1 MDFFIQPFIFINY
14 FIRQIISLFRLI
26 LILGLRLLGLVI
38 GFRLRCLCNIVTGF
52 FIIWRFCIFCND
64 SRRMLDKRL
73 CGRDG
78 SLWLVKI
85 SFCTKAVSFREE
97 GGCRGVSLQDLSHK
111 YSLISSTLYLSLYLI
126 STYISLYYLHSYTY

>member
-1 MDFFIQPFIFINY
+1 MDFFIQSFIFINY

-26 LILGLRLLGLVI
+26 LRSGLRLLGLVI
-38 GFRLRCLCNIVTGF
+38 GFRLRYLCNIVKGF

-64 SRRMLDKRL
+64 CRRMLDKRL

-78 SLWLVKI
+78 FLLLVNI
-85 SFCTKAVSFREE
+85 SFCTRGVFFIE
-97 GGCRGVSLQDLSHK
+97 GRGCRGVSLQDLSHK

-126 STYISLYYLHSYTY
+126 STYISLYYLHSYTK